1 MNRKTLQAAAL
12 LLVGVLI
19 LVGLLR
25 SVHPSEVASAIS
37 HASPGLVALG
47 MLGSIGFLVLR
58 GWRWKIILD
67 ASAPHARLSDA
78 TAVTAM
84 GFAVNSVAAFKVGE
98 ILRFAAIAPRAGIAV
113 GEAAGT
119 VVIERVLDV
128 IALLV
133 LALAAAAASGSASAG
148 GGLWGGVAA
157 ISALFV
163 AIGIA
168 AYVLVS
174 NQDRA
179 MRWWSRWTRRL
190 PSRFQARAESLV
202 ASVLRGFTSLRSIR
216 RLAGIFALSLALWM
230 VAEAGLYAYFRA
242 LTPQLKPATLML
254 ALTLFIISQAVSIT
268 PGSVGTYEGF
278 FLLVFIP
285 FGVRPA
291 ALVTAVAV
299 ISHVG
304 GIVAFL
310 AAGALGA
317 LWLRLSAGGIPVR
330 FDRSLSSQ
338 DGA

>member
-1 MNRKTLQAAAL
+1 MSRRTVQAAVL
-12 LLVGVLI
+12 LLLGILI

-47 MLGSIGFLVLR
+47 MLGSVGFLALR

-67 ASAPHARLSDA
+67 ASAPHARLGDA
-78 TAVTAM
+78 TAVTAL

-98 ILRFAAIAPRAGIAV
+98 ILRFVAIAPRAGIAV

-119 VVIERVLDV
+119 VVVERVLDV

-133 LALAAAAASGSASAG
+133 LALAAAAASGAASAG

-163 AIGIA
+163 AIGII

-174 NQDRA
+174 NQARA
-179 MRWWSRWTRRL
+179 MRWWSRVTIRL
-190 PSRFQARAESLV
+190 PSRFQSRAQDLA
-202 ASVLRGFTSLRSIR
+202 ASVLRGFTSLRSMR
-216 RLAGIFALSLALWM
+216 RLAGIFALSLAVWM
-230 VAEAGLYAYFRA
+230 AAEAGLYAYFRA
-242 LTPQLKPATLML
+242 LTPQLKPATLLL

-285 FGVRPA
+285 FGAHPPA
-291 ALVTAVAV
+291 LLTAVAV

-304 GIVAFL
+304 GIVTFL

-317 LWLRLSAGGIPVR
+317 LWLRLASVSPPVR
-330 FDRSLSSQ
+330 LEGSLPSQ
-338 DGA
+338 DRA